1 MRRSRFIAQVSPIA
15 NREQVDEIIHQV
27 RELLPGAKHI
37 CFAYRLMA
45 QTEDLQEFLSDAG
58 EPSGSAGRPILKVL
72 RQTNMVDVVAWVGRY
87 FGGTKLGI
95 TGLMEAYTEAV
106 QKCLAGVKPIPWVAM
121 VEFQIILPYLLTDR
135 VKDEV
140 KRLAGRIH
148 SEEFSENVRMI
159 VKMPRDNAQD
169 FLGRLKEWGRG
180 DIKVS
185 GDIIDF
191 DGDHA

>member
-1 MRRSRFIAQVSPIA
+1 MRRSRYIARVYPIT
-15 NREQVDEIIHQV
+15 NREQVDEIIHLV
-27 RELLPGAKHI
+27 RESLPGAKHI

-45 QTEDLQEFLSDAG
+45 QADDLQEFSSDAG

-72 RQTNMVDVVAWVGRY
+72 RQTNLVDIVAVVGRY

-95 TGLMEAYTEAV
+95 TGLMESYAKAV
-106 QKCLAGVKPIPWVAM
+106 QKCLTGVEIIPWMVM

-140 KRLAGRIH
+140 KRSAGRIH
-148 SEEFSENVRMI
+148 SEEFSENVGMI
-159 VKMPRDNAQD
+159 VKIPRDNAQD
-169 FLGRLKEWGRG
+169 FIGRLKEWGRG
-180 DIKVS
+180 YIKVS
-185 GDIIDF
+185 GDVIDF